1 MSVARC
7 RRISNVRY
15 DSDVSMPKSE
25 CAIAKCPELE
35 TGRNSV
41 SPCMIPQTIA
51 SSKVKM
57 PSYSAKLSW
66 ILRAPN
72 RLAA

>member
-1 MSVARC
+1 
-7 RRISNVRY
+7 
-15 DSDVSMPKSE
+15 
-25 CAIAKCPELE
+25 
-35 TGRNSV
+35 
-41 SPCMIPQTIA
+41 MIPQTIA